1 VYVRQAVK
9 GSGQHSVS
17 GRKVPVGATHHDP
30 VGEEGFEGDTHGRGR
45 LVSVILGVEIGWW
58 CSVTYNYR
66 QPVMFDVVAAVGVGL
81 CRRRGTSRS
90 WLEAATRGRRPS
102 QKKGGRVSNQFHPKS
117 TLN

>member
-1 VYVRQAVK
+1 MYVRQAVK

-66 QPVMFDVVAAVGVGL
+66 QAVMFDVVAAVGVGL

-90 WLEAATRGRRPS
+90 WLKLRPVDDVPPKRREVGLAT
-102 QKKGGRVSNQFHPKS
+102 NS
-117 TLN
+117 TPNPR